1 MKEPTTPTVETPATK
16 PPDIE
21 LSGSIAFRSGGRNW
35 GSENRMALLA
45 AIGTEGSITGAARK
59 VGLSYKAAW
68 DAIDGMNNLAGEPL
82 VTRTTGGKRGG
93 GASLSER
100 AHELLRLYEVLNREH
115 ERFMAR
121 LTAASESSSHNLELM
136 QHMMVQTSARNR
148 LLGTVT
154 QIKHGAVN
162 DEVTLSIADNL
173 DIIASITSESVQ
185 NLGLVVGRRALA
197 FVKASSVM
205 VGTPGGDM
213 RLSARNQINGHVTR
227 IVKGAVNADVTLE
240 LVSGHTIT
248 AMLSLDGLVSLGLK
262 EGVQAYAIFKAS
274 SVMMG
279 VAD

>member
-1 MKEPTTPTVETPATK
+1 MKKTTMSSVETPEAKLTE
-16 PPDIE
+16 IE

-35 GSENRMALLA
+35 GNENRMALLA

-93 GASLSER
+93 GATLSAR

-148 LLGTVT
+148 LLGTVKHV
-154 QIKHGAVN
+154 KHGVVN
-162 DEVTLSIADNL
+162 DEVTLSIADGL
-173 DIIASITSESVQ
+173 DVIASITSESVQ
-185 NLGLVVGRRALA
+185 NLELSVGRRALA
-197 FVKASSVM
+197 FIKASSVL
-205 VGTPGGDM
+205 VGTPDGDL
-213 RLSARNQINGHVTR
+213 RLSARNQIKGRVTR
-227 IVKGAVNADVTLE
+227 IVEGAVNADVTLE

-248 AMLSLDGLVSLGLK
+248 AMLSIDGLRALRLK
-262 EGVQAYAIFKAS
+262 EGAEAYAIFKAS